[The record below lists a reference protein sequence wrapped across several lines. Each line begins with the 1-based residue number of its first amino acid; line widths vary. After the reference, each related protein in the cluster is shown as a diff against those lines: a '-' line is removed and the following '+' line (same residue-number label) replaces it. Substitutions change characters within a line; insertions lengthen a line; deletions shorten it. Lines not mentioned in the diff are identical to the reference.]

1 MGDTAV
7 KVPHIHR
14 EEESVLF
21 QPQRSEK
28 RDEME
33 GVAQITRS
41 ALDDRRQKVFDK
53 RSARSRDT
61 GDIGDDWASWW
72 HFLVGPRVFVHLWE
86 EIETS
91 RLEIVRWKKG
101 TVFLVGEELCLVMML
116 QQGSEAQFSVAVDV
130 LIRPSVTRGV
140 AKLSLGFSCILCSW
154 HDDPFTSFI
163 GRMYRDGR
171 VVFESLQLSGIG
183 GTEVGSWVARFAVAQ
198 DRVGGG
204 CNPLVAEIEGLI
216 SSCGG

>member
-1 MGDTAV
+1 
-7 KVPHIHR
+7 
-14 EEESVLF
+14 
-21 QPQRSEK
+21 
-28 RDEME
+28 ME

-101 TVFLVGEELCLVMML
+101 TVFLVGEELCLAKML

-140 AKLSLGFSCILCSW
+140 AKLSLGFSCILCFW

-163 GRMYRDGR
+163 GRMYRDGMSSLSL
-171 VVFESLQLSGIG
+171 FNSAESAGLRL
-183 GTEVGSWVARFAVAQ
+183 EVGWQDLQWPRIELVAAAIHLQ
-198 DRVGGG
+198 
-204 CNPLVAEIEGLI
+204 VAEIEGLI
-216 SSCGG
+216 SSCGGWA